1 MNRIQVTS
9 TYLTSVLYVQTRIQ
23 HWSLTAGNLGLSN
36 STGSGPAMFLGER
49 AEKKVLY
56 EGKATATSTSN
67 SERRNVVITTL
78 GGLLREL
85 LDTYSC
91 LALCPL
97 EFVCVVGFGVVT
109 SLFYHDPG
117 VTLGLNT
124 RIFPL
129 VSWN

>member
-56 EGKATATSTSN
+56 EGKATAASTSN

-85 LDTYSC
+85 PIAAWLCALWSLSVL
-91 LALCPL
+91 LALEWSPPC
-97 EFVCVVGFGVVT
+97 FT
-109 SLFYHDPG
+109 M
-117 VTLGLNT
+117 T
-124 RIFPL
+124 L
-129 VSWN
+129 VSLWG